1 MICHIVIKENV
12 ERCKRDAGWHP
23 RFMFISLHLK
33 EAVGE
38 FNATIKH
45 AKVKLADRL
54 ATCIC
59 EVVIVDL

>member
-1 MICHIVIKENV
+1 MICHIVIKENE

-23 RFMFISLHLK
+23 SFMFISLHLK

-45 AKVKLADRL
+45 TKVKLAD
-54 ATCIC
+54 
-59 EVVIVDL
+59 